1 MTDELEL
8 VTKERDFFIAK
19 SSRLEKELIKY
30 RSSPIDSD
38 EENEYEII
46 ATSRAQSAEKSKKS
60 SKGKIKGKK
69 RGSKASVGES
79 RGTVVEF
86 SLDDTENAENVEK
99 TASAP
104 LSRTAS
110 GEEAT
115 PSPEQ
120 KRRRGK
126 KKSGA
131 QKTTPK
137 SSSRRRS
144 SSKGSKKT
152 SPLVGDL
159 ESGYTDGDSGLS
171 SSAAA
176 LSLGQQAPH
185 ETSNDVSIE
194 TYESR
199 STDADKTPDKRRA
212 RSLKTS
218 PESHDQVSGKSLTNR
233 APPSGQRVNEQL
245 PEFDLNVSTSDEPSV
260 DTTASMTSATHAG
273 KRQTRQADR
282 ARKDA
287 TGTAAADADAFNAQT
302 TPGSAGSQ
310 RAYSAGRGS
319 SVQTQQGTA
328 SVQQQGSSCG
338 TYHLSPSAA
347 EHPPSPGMQITSL
360 SGKLSV
366 SPSSAQRTA
375 PSSIHSVTSSGTPNM
390 LSGARHIS
398 PTRAQHISPTGTR
411 VSPQHET
418 KATSP
423 ETRSPF
429 GRSIVDSEAEDEVN
443 LFTHM
448 PWLFRSWWLLMTQ
461 CCVQFRTAIIY
472 TCLSYPLT
480 G

>member
-30 RSSPIDSD
+30 RSSPVDSD
-38 EENEYEII
+38 EENEYELI

-60 SKGKIKGKK
+60 SKGKKGRKSK
-69 RGSKASVGES
+69 GSKASVGES

-86 SLDDTENAENVEK
+86 SLDDTENAENVDK

-199 STDADKTPDKRRA
+199 STDVDKTPGNRKA

-218 PESHDQVSGKSLTNR
+218 PDSHDQVSSIKSLANR
-233 APPSGQRVNEQL
+233 APPSGHRVNEQL
-245 PEFDLNVSTSDEPSV
+245 PAFDLNVSTSDEPSV

-287 TGTAAADADAFNAQT
+287 TGAAAADADAFNAQT
-302 TPGSAGSQ
+302 TPGSADSQ

-443 LFTHM
+443 LFTHICRG
-448 PWLFRSWWLLMTQ
+448 FFAVGG
-461 CCVQFRTAIIY
+461 C
-472 TCLSYPLT
+472 
-480 G
+480 